1 MCGHNCWEGGPTTQ
15 QSWFRGIG
23 ELEYQY
29 KNCLL
34 CFRDIRRLVFEVHP
48 LSLEYEAWKKASLW
62 YCCLPGE
69 CRTFSI
75 SWAGKCCTFSVTTAI
90 IRHLRPLDGRQMR
103 LDTTC
108 GHLRPLAVTCS
119 RRSLAVSRR
128 SLAVTCSQRSL
139 AVTCGHSSGC
149 KWLQV
154 ADFPKIK
161 YRAAHVLNESTGKKR
176 VFQSHLKNL
185 WKTRCLDLFFPR
197 KHQEQTRF
205 FSCREECNTDVHH
218 CTMWPRIFQKPLA
231 SCESMEWE
239 IGIARLKEKQQMPKY
254 FSDLVLNICIYNS
267 YTNKS
272 NQNMLPLCVPVCH

>member
-1 MCGHNCWEGGPTTQ
+1 MCGDYCWEGGPTKQ

-48 LSLEYEAWKKASLW
+48 LSWEYEAWEKASLW

-108 GHLRPLAVTCS
+108 GHLRPLAVLCGHLLSAVSRRALAVTCGHLRSLAVTCS
-119 RRSLAVSRR
+119 RRSLAVTRVAASD
-128 SLAVTCSQRSL
+128 
-139 AVTCGHSSGC
+139 C
-149 KWLQV
+149 KWLI
-154 ADFPKIK
+154 FPK
-161 YRAAHVLNESTGKKR
+161 S
-176 VFQSHLKNL
+176 
-185 WKTRCLDLFFPR
+185 
-197 KHQEQTRF
+197 
-205 FSCREECNTDVHH
+205 NTALPT
-218 CTMWPRIFQKPLA
+218 CSMIF
-231 SCESMEWE
+231 
-239 IGIARLKEKQQMPKY
+239 R
-254 FSDLVLNICIYNS
+254 
-267 YTNKS
+267 
-272 NQNMLPLCVPVCH
+272 VCHTMYVCRLGTPKLETPSLDVVF